1 MGILALLSQNLL
13 DLALEVPAVAIA
25 LAVVLGT
32 LDGAARRRAAREH
45 ERPSGDDSAR
55 ARSELR
61 LVPAATAPARRPALA
76 IGLAVSGVGLMIGA
90 AWMGS
95 PSVLTDR
102 EASHDR
108 LETANLLDPA
118 QRIAFFDELGAA
130 IRRHPADPYLP
141 LIGGHAALRSRD
153 KEAFRWIGRAI
164 ERAPKSARPYVLL
177 SAALRAAGAEDQAL
191 HALSLA
197 AEREPALAPKL
208 AKVATSMTRDPE
220 RLLRAAPAGAPGA
233 SLLVALATRLSAP
246 DEVLAR
252 AALLEQ
258 AATRAPAEPEPRA
271 RLARLLLDAI
281 DAGHPL
287 CDGAERAACRV
298 RIDRH
303 LRALAVLPVARD
315 TWVVLKARLLGID
328 TSPHAAEAFLAEHCT
343 SLKESVPCL
352 EERLAAA
359 KALELDTLTAAAT
372 DYVTHACEEPRT
384 CSKALEH
391 VGSVYAKRDLWREA
405 AEHFRRAATV
415 SAEPNLWMR
424 TAEAANRA
432 GDPARALHALK
443 QAERLRQ
450 RRSRP

>member
-1 MGILALLSQNLL
+1 
-13 DLALEVPAVAIA
+13 
-25 LAVVLGT
+25 
-32 LDGAARRRAAREH
+32 
-45 ERPSGDDSAR
+45 
-55 ARSELR
+55 
-61 LVPAATAPARRPALA
+61 
-76 IGLAVSGVGLMIGA
+76 
-90 AWMGS
+90 
-95 PSVLTDR
+95 
-102 EASHDR
+102 
-108 LETANLLDPA
+108 
-118 QRIAFFDELGAA
+118 
-130 IRRHPADPYLP
+130 
-141 LIGGHAALRSRD
+141 
-153 KEAFRWIGRAI
+153 
-164 ERAPKSARPYVLL
+164 
-177 SAALRAAGAEDQAL
+177 
-191 HALSLA
+191 
-197 AEREPALAPKL
+197 
-208 AKVATSMTRDPE
+208 MTRDPE

-359 KALELDTLTAAAT
+359 
-372 DYVTHACEEPRT
+372 
-384 CSKALEH
+384 
-391 VGSVYAKRDLWREA
+391 
-405 AEHFRRAATV
+405 
-415 SAEPNLWMR
+415 
-424 TAEAANRA
+424 
-432 GDPARALHALK
+432 
-443 QAERLRQ
+443 
-450 RRSRP
+450 